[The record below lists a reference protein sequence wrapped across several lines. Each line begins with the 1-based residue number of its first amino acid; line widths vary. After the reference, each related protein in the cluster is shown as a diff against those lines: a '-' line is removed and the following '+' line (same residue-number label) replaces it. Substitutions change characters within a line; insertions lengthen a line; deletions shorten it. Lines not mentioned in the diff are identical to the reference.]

1 MMVPTFFYIFNCI
14 AKRRTCGS
22 IMNQLLLKGQCS
34 RHVSRQS
41 SYLNLPIFG
50 QESKVYHNNL
60 QTRLS
65 LHAATSMA
73 GKYVSNKTWVALI
86 LPIFLLTYIILSF
99 SGGNA
104 FLVEKSNQ
112 ENYDHPMKTGP
123 RMDEVVALSGL
134 ARITFESMVRE
145 EWVHPVYKVGFF
157 LTSAAHKTKT
167 QGKRKLNESRMP
179 LGLYRYRPEYQKI
192 AETFD
197 TTFSDTDTIL
207 ILGCKQ

>member
-1 MMVPTFFYIFNCI
+1 
-14 AKRRTCGS
+14 
-22 IMNQLLLKGQCS
+22 
-34 RHVSRQS
+34 
-41 SYLNLPIFG
+41 
-50 QESKVYHNNL
+50 
-60 QTRLS
+60 
-65 LHAATSMA
+65 MA

-99 SGGNA
+99 SGGTA

-112 ENYDHPMKTGP
+112 ENYEHPMKTGA
-123 RMDEVVALSGL
+123 RMDEVVAISGL

-179 LGLYRYRPEYQKI
+179 LGLQWHHY
-192 AETFD
+192 
-197 TTFSDTDTIL
+197 L
-207 ILGCKQ
+207 